1 MAKSVDAGDLKS
13 PGSNTVPVQVRP
25 RAPLIF
31 RCFDWC
37 HRQVVRPQPAK
48 LLSPVQIWVA
58 PPVID
63 LKNLFK
69 YKCGSLAELVD
80 CTGLENRR
88 GLYLPEFESLR
99 VHHLLLQKAHAH
111 STTKCNNL
119 IFTMQFLQINIQNSY
134 EAKILKFTL
143 YKKYC
148 KIPLAKYSIWR

>member
-31 RCFDWC
+31 KCFDWC

-99 VHHLLLQKAHAH
+99 VHHIPLKPPILATFSKIKKITAQQL
-111 STTKCNNL
+111 CNNFISQIQQNISQKEA
-119 IFTMQFLQINIQNSY
+119 IFITLPKDLAI
-134 EAKILKFTL
+134 KFI
-143 YKKYC
+143 K
-148 KIPLAKYSIWR
+148 